1 MAKKFNSTVLRK
13 VLLAPLLLILLFF
26 VKMEATRGH
35 SVGLGFNTAVL
46 PEKTKNNKHACI
58 TYINQSSEQTK

>member
-13 VLLAPLLLILLFF
+13 VLLGPLLLILLFL

-46 PEKTKNNKHACI
+46 PEKTKIKETNMHAYLYQP
-58 TYINQSSEQTK
+58 TE